1 MNALQENSRTRTT
14 PVRSTGRGFGAA
26 LASIGVALML
36 LVSPG
41 AQAADKTVTIAVE
54 GEPTRLDPHTHALWL
69 TYRVVYHLYE
79 GLVQQDL
86 SRDDVELP
94 PIIPALAESWE
105 LSDDQKSYTFNLRK
119 GVAFHDGTPWNAQA
133 AVFNFDR
140 LLNPD
145 APHYLE
151 NFVGLNGWWIGDI
164 ESYEAVD
171 EHTFRVTLKGVVSNF
186 LQRMVNG
193 GYGAAGMVSP
203 AAVEKYGNDGL
214 TNNPVGT
221 GPFRFGERV
230 FGEKIVLERNEDYWD
245 PARTPKYDR
254 LIIQPIADEAARE
267 LALVTGA
274 ADIIAGPSPDSY
286 EYLEGKGFEIV
297 SKTGPGMQAL
307 WLNMKEPALAD
318 VRVRQA
324 LHMSIDREGLCKL
337 QRLNECL
344 PHYGMLNRHGPGY
357 EEGFN
362 PYPYDP
368 EKAKA
373 LLAEAG
379 YPDGLDIRFEWGKGG
394 AGAVATQE
402 FVEWVQR
409 DWGKIGV
416 RTELVGYDIGT
427 YFDQMLKGM
436 NEGTHVMTIGWGE
449 TSFIWLEFVV
459 TPAALPP
466 NGYNSGYYDNPR
478 IGEILG
484 KVKGAMSEDEIVQR
498 LREVQQVIA
507 DDVAWV
513 PVYAYKLAFALSPRV
528 KGFVLA
534 PENWQDF
541 TLLDIAE

>member
-1 MNALQENSRTRTT
+1 MGLAEERFPS
-14 PVRSTGRGFGAA
+14 RSTRIGPSRLRLGAA
-26 LASIGVALML
+26 LSSMGLALLL

-41 AQAADKTVTIAVE
+41 AEGQDRTITIAVE

-86 SRDDVELP
+86 SRDDVEIP

-105 LSDDQKSYTFNLRK
+105 LSEDRKTYTFNLRK
-119 GVAFHDGTPWNAQA
+119 GVKFHDGTPWNAAA

-145 APHYLE
+145 APHYLDTA
-151 NFVGLNGWWIGDI
+151 VGLNGWWIGDI

-193 GYGAAGMVSP
+193 GYGSAGMVSP
-203 AAVEKYGNDGL
+203 AAVEKHGNDGV

-230 FGEKIVLERNEDYWD
+230 FGEKIVLERFEDYWD
-245 PARTPKYDR
+245 PARTPGYDR
-254 LIIQPIADEAARE
+254 LIIQPITDEAARE
-267 LALVTGA
+267 LALVSGA
-274 ADIIAGPSPDSY
+274 VDIIAGPSPDSY
-286 EYLEGKGFEIV
+286 EYLEGRGFEIV

-318 VRVRQA
+318 ARVRQA
-324 LHMSIDREGLCKL
+324 LYMSIDREGLCKL

-357 EEGFN
+357 EESFR

-379 YPDGLDIRFEWGKGG
+379 YPDGIDIRFEWSKGG
-394 AGAVATQE
+394 AGAVAMQE

-416 RTELVGYDIGT
+416 RTELVGYDVGT

-436 NEGTHVMTIGWGE
+436 NEGTHIMTIGWGE

-484 KVKGAMSEDEIVQR
+484 QVKGAMSEEEVVRR
-498 LREVQQVIA
+498 LREVRQVIA
-507 DDVAWV
+507 DDVAWI
-513 PVYAYKLAFALSPRV
+513 PVYAYKLAFAVSPRV
-528 KGFVLA
+528 TGFVLA

-541 TLLDIAE
+541 TLLEIAE